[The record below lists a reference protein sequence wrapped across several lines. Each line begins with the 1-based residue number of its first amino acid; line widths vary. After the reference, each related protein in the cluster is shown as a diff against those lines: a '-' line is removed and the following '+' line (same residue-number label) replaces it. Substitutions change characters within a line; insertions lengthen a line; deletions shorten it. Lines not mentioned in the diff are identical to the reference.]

1 MFHHFHDKKLHK
13 KGQGS
18 ISKDDFYKLIKF
30 IGKENILDADEFFHR
45 HKENKLKE
53 KNLCITFDDG
63 IRCQHDIA
71 LPVLEELKI
80 KSFFFVYSS
89 IFKGNPDLLEIYRYF
104 RLNYFKN
111 VDEFYNLFFKNLDK
125 NLSKFFIDQK
135 PNININK
142 LKFPYYSINDI
153 KFRLVR
159 DNLIK
164 NKEYKEIMHKIFKQK
179 NFDPKDFY
187 EILFMNKMHLIKIK
201 QLGHL
206 VGLHSHNHS
215 TKIEKLSLTKQ
226 TEEYQKNIDILSEV
240 LNCNKEEIKY
250 MSHPCG
256 SYNENTLKV
265 LKNLG
270 IELGFKQVMTIEPE
284 KKMTKIN
291 NSALEIA
298 RIDHSNVIKA
308 MNI

>member
-1 MFHHFHDKKLHK
+1 
-13 KGQGS
+13 
-18 ISKDDFYKLIKF
+18 
-30 IGKENILDADEFFHR
+30 
-45 HKENKLKE
+45 
-53 KNLCITFDDG
+53 
-63 IRCQHDIA
+63 
-71 LPVLEELKI
+71 
-80 KSFFFVYSS
+80 
-89 IFKGNPDLLEIYRYF
+89 
-104 RLNYFKN
+104 
-111 VDEFYNLFFKNLDK
+111 
-125 NLSKFFIDQK
+125 
-135 PNININK
+135 
-142 LKFPYYSINDI
+142 
-153 KFRLVR
+153 
-159 DNLIK
+159 
-164 NKEYKEIMHKIFKQK
+164 
-179 NFDPKDFY
+179 
-187 EILFMNKMHLIKIK
+187 MHLIKIK

-215 TKIEKLSLTKQ
+215 TKIEKLSLTEQ